1 MNLQCVKNV
10 SSWYMCFESDK
21 IKFLIY
27 ILFFDKLLGHKTKST
42 QKWSKR
48 KIKRGNFEI
57 PSLVHHFSENRK
69 IDRLY

>member
-1 MNLQCVKNV
+1 MFIRSMYNIM
-10 SSWYMCFESDK
+10 SFESDK

-27 ILFFDKLLGHKTKST
+27 IQFFVKLLSHRTKST
-42 QKWSKR
+42 QNWSKQ

-57 PSLVHHFSENRK
+57 PSLVVHHFSENRK